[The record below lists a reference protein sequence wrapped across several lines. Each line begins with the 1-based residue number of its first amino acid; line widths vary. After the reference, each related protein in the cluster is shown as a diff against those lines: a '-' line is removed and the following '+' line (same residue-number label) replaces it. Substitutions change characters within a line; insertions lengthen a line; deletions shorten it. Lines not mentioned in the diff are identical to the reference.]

1 MRNVYGPFAPDSDAR
16 RIRHENDARGMR
28 TCWHCLVAYRSLRVV
43 RGGRMTWP
51 GQGGRFCSW
60 NHYVEFERETA
71 RLRRHLAEL
80 EAA

>member
-1 MRNVYGPFAPDSDAR
+1 
-16 RIRHENDARGMR
+16 
-28 TCWHCLVAYRSLRVV
+28 
-43 RGGRMTWP
+43 MTWP